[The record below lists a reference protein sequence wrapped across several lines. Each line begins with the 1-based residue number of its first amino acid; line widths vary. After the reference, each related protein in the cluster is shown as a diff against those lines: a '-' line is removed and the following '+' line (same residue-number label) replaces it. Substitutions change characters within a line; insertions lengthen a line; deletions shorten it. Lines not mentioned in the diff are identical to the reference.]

1 MQSRTAADPHAE
13 LQTLL
18 SSRVALIAVESR
30 DETRTLALLRD
41 AAMRAR
47 RPPGSGVFV
56 WSATEGL
63 NRIDRD
69 MGGPQRHLI
78 EPGPMLRHLRSTP
91 MAGIYILLDF
101 HPYLADPVHIRLL
114 KDVVQDQST
123 VARTVV
129 LVSHEITLPSELA
142 ALAARFQ
149 PALPSTNERQMIVT
163 RVFDEWQRQHRGRS
177 PKIDRDALA
186 RVVDNLAGLSAA
198 DAERLVRRALYDDG
212 AITTD
217 DLRRVQA
224 GKYELLNRHGT
235 LDFEPDTARF
245 ADIGGLATLRGWVE
259 TRKAAFD
266 GSAPG
271 LDAPRGVLLLGVQGC
286 GKSLAARAI
295 AGIFGVPLLRFDF
308 AALYSKWQ
316 GESEKNLRETLA
328 AADALAPCVLW
339 IDEIEKAISAGD
351 GDTGSGKRLLG
362 AFLTWMAERRSA
374 VFIVAT
380 ANDVSAL
387 PPELIRKGR
396 FDELFFVDLPDAA
409 TRAMILGIHA
419 RKRDVPLTTA
429 EARQLAAASAEFSG
443 AELEQAIVAALYTTH
458 AQGLRADAAAIAR
471 EIRATRPLAVVMA
484 EQVAALRAWAQSRT
498 VSAG

>member
-1 MQSRTAADPHAE
+1 MQSVATTDPHAE
-13 LQTLL
+13 LQALL
-18 SSRVALIAVESR
+18 SSRVALITVESR

-41 AAMRAR
+41 AGMHAR

-63 NRIDRD
+63 TRIDRD

-78 EPGPMLRHLRSTP
+78 EPGPMLRHLRATP

-101 HPYLADPVHIRLL
+101 HPYLSDPVHVRML
-114 KDVVQDQST
+114 KDVVQDQAA

-129 LVSHEITLPSELA
+129 LVSHEITLPPELA
-142 ALAARFQ
+142 SLAARFQ
-149 PALPSTNERQMIVT
+149 PSLPSANERRMIVT
-163 RVFDEWQRQHRGRS
+163 RVFDEWQRQHRGRA

-212 AITTD
+212 AITAD
-217 DLRRVQA
+217 DLRRIQA
-224 GKYELLNRHGT
+224 GKYELLNRNGT

-245 ADIGGLATLRGWVE
+245 ADIGGLAALRRWVE

-308 AALYSKWQ
+308 GALYSKWQ
-316 GESEKNLRETLA
+316 GESEQNLRETLA

-339 IDEIEKAISAGD
+339 IDEIEKALSAGD
-351 GDTGSGKRLLG
+351 GDSGSGKRLLG
-362 AFLTWMAERRSA
+362 AFLTWLAERRSA

-419 RKRDVPLTTA
+419 HKRKVPLTTE
-429 EARQLAAASAEFSG
+429 EARQLATECADFSG

-458 AQGLRADAAAIAR
+458 AQGTHPDAAAIAR

-484 EQVAALRAWAQSRT
+484 EQVAALRAWARGRT
-498 VSAG
+498 VPAD